1 MSKVELTRVARAVKG
16 AFDRRT
22 LGGIVI
28 GAAVV
33 ISAMATAQTSNSGG
47 WFSGLF
53 STGGSGSNTGD
64 TSLISQQDSVVA
76 ASIND
81 EAAKCAEGQPG
92 TIGAAIKSAQAV
104 HQEIAS
110 ATPQV
115 DSLFDPDA
123 DCFGKGLVDLSF
135 AIPSLASILSSVQDA
150 VMKYAQKKVCKA
162 VNRVTGMVNKP
173 INDSIEKINKNGNLT
188 EIVGTKI
195 GEKLDGISPDLGKEY
210 HPDKQDGAYT
220 INTNAF
226 SSGQTTFDTPGTNSP
241 GGSVASTLSNY
252 TSQITSLTQQVAS
265 QQVKVN
271 QGTLAVQ
278 DATTSYNSCVSGG
291 GDCTPQFGALQTAQQ
306 SLARDQSTLITQ
318 QQQITQVGVNASSA
332 VVPNRVVQ
340 QQPASAAPTTTS
352 STNSN
357 STSWWSSLGN
367 IFK

>member
-92 TIGAAIKSAQAV
+92 TIGAAINTAMNV
-104 HQEIAS
+104 HQQIAS

-115 DSLFDPDA
+115 ESLFEA
-123 DCFGKGLVDLSF
+123 NGSCFNGGILDLSF
-135 AIPSLASILSSVQDA
+135 SIPSLASILSSAADA
-150 VMKYAQKKVCKA
+150 VMKYAQKKVCTA
-162 VNRVTGMVNKP
+162 VNRVTGMVTTP
-173 INDSIEKINKNGNLT
+173 INQAITTINKDTNLNNIVNK
-188 EIVGTKI
+188 EIGGAMSQI
-195 GEKLDGISPDLGKEY
+195 DPALGSEY
-210 HPDKQDGAYT
+210 HPAIPDSTYNV
-220 INTNAF
+220 NTKSF
-226 SSGQTTFDTPGTNSP
+226 SSGQTTFDTSTSSS
-241 GGSVASTLSNY
+241 GGSSVSSALSGY

-278 DATTSYNSCVSGG
+278 DATSSYNTCVGGG
-291 GDCTPQFGALQTAQQ
+291 GDCSSQFGSLQAAQQ
-306 SLARDQSTLITQ
+306 TLARDQSTLISQ
-318 QQQITQVGVNASSA
+318 QQQITQVGVNAGSS
-332 VVPNRVVQ
+332 VVSNTVVQ
-340 QQPASAAPTTTS
+340 PQPAAAAPATTS
-352 STNSN
+352 PSNSN
-357 STSWWSSLGN
+357 STGWWSSIGN